1 MQAARQTVHNRRK
14 GYPVSDFNPDR
25 RRFLGHIGLAG
36 LGTLGAGSA
45 GFLVSACATAASGP
59 EGAAAGPITVQSN
72 LSSPQA
78 KAAMEKLIEDF
89 NKQGKGSATL
99 NTIASET
106 YRTQLPTY
114 LTAANP
120 PDLYTWYAGSV
131 ANNYAGKNLLLDV
144 SEVWQ
149 GLGDY
154 PQSLRTLSTDPT
166 GKQIFIPTNNY
177 WWGFFY
183 RKSNFAKWGVQEPA
197 NWTDFVALCQALQG
211 KGVAPIGIGL
221 GDTPWVASAWFDYLN
236 IRINGAPFHRE
247 LLAGKQRFDDPKVKA
262 VFEKWREVLPYFD
275 PNGKAYPFQEA
286 TTALLG
292 NKTGMFLIGTFF
304 ADAAPKDALEDLDFF
319 RFPIIDPAV
328 PVAEEA
334 PTDGFF
340 ASAKSAN
347 PAGVKAFLTYAAS
360 APAQELYI
368 KNSSGTVLPAHPK
381 AKAADTPLI
390 TKGSAMLASAKELTQ
405 FFNRDSNDALQPT
418 ADTALTKFLDKPD
431 QIDAILTEWQAGAEK
446 VFKG

>member
-1 MQAARQTVHNRRK
+1 
-14 GYPVSDFNPDR
+14 VSDFDPSR
-25 RRFLGHIGLAG
+25 RRFLGHLGLAG
-36 LGTLGAGSA
+36 VGALGASS
-45 GFLVSACATAASGP
+45 LLSACASSASGP
-59 EGAAAGPITVQSN
+59 VDKASGAISLQSN

-78 KAAMEKLIEDF
+78 KAAMEKIIENF
-89 NKQGKGSATL
+89 NKQGSGRATV

-114 LTAANP
+114 LTSANP

-131 ANNYAGKNLLLDV
+131 ANNYASKNLLLDV
-144 SEVWQ
+144 SDVWQ

-154 PQSLRTLSTDPT
+154 PQSLRNISTDPT
-166 GKQIFIPTNNY
+166 GKQIFVPMTNY

-183 RKSNFAKWGVQEPA
+183 RKSNFAKWGVQEPKTWA
-197 NWTDFVALCQALQG
+197 EFITLCQTLKS

-262 VFEKWREVLPYFD
+262 VFARWREVLPYFD
-275 PNGKAYPFQEA
+275 PKGKAYPFQEA
-286 TTALLG
+286 TTALLA

-304 ADAAPKDALEDLDFF
+304 ADAAPKDALGDLDFF
-319 RFPIIDPAV
+319 QFPIIDPAV

-340 ASAKSAN
+340 ASAKTAN
-347 PAGVKAFLTYAAS
+347 PAGTKALLTYLAS
-360 APAQELYI
+360 VQAQETYI
-368 KNSSGTVLPAHPK
+368 QSSSGIVLPAHPK
-381 AKAADTPLI
+381 AKAADSPLVV
-390 TKGSAMLASAKELTQ
+390 KGKAMLDNAKELTQ
-405 FFNRDSNDALQPT
+405 FFNRDSSDALQPT
-418 ADTALTKFLDKPD
+418 ADTALTKFIDKPD
-431 QIDAILTEWQAGAEK
+431 QIDAILREWQAGAEK